1 MRRLAIVSA
10 LALLLAGGCAKFPST
25 GAGPQTK
32 RLVFKMTVA
41 GTLRPGYVYIV
52 ALRPSNDLN
61 PTTQGPIP
69 VIAPPWGNGFVAGNA
84 KYFVRWDAIQSPQY
98 NLYAFRDA
106 QLNEWFLLGAPV
118 NFVDVP
124 TNGRT
129 LQFEID
135 LSQIAPTPAD
145 ALLYKSIQVNFLTM
159 DRVPQGTGGSKSWD
173 ALGNGALPSEINSY
187 VSIPLQNAG
196 VYDNTRFF
204 NLEPSGDNPDPDLD
218 IVDWSIEVRNN

>member
-1 MRRLAIVSA
+1 MRILVLAVGC
-10 LALLLAGGCAKFPST
+10 ALLVASGCAKFP
-25 GAGPQTK
+25 GGGGGPQTR

-84 KYFVRWDAIQSPQY
+84 THFVQWDALQSPQY

-124 TNGRT
+124 ANGRT

-135 LSQIAPTPAD
+135 LSQVAPTPAE
-145 ALLYKSIQVNFLTM
+145 ALLYRSIQINFLTM
-159 DRVPQGTGGSKSWD
+159 DRVPQGSAGSKSWD

-187 VSIPLQNAG
+187 VSIPLQNAA
-196 VYDNTRFF
+196 VYDNARFF

-218 IVDWSIEVRNN
+218 IVDWSVEVRNN